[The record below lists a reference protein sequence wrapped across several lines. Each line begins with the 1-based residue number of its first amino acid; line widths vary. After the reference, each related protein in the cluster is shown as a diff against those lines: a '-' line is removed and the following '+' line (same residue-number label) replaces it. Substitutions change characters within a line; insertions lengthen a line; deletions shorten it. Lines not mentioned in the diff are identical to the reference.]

1 MRKANILFRF
11 IDLGLVLLLAFLA
24 IADIQEEVQVQLPGG
39 EGEAMGQTV
48 IYRLLF
54 DSAMRALLE
63 QLPERAVFC
72 EEDDL
77 AALRTCLQVAEDEAL
92 KETGQEARFVLSPEG
107 SAVLQQLVLLL
118 DLCEADGLICTV
130 ES

>member
-11 IDLGLVLLLAFLA
+11 IDLGLVLLMAFLA
-24 IADIQEEVQVQLPGG
+24 IADIQQEVQVQLPGA
-39 EGEAMGQTV
+39 EGEAMGQIV
-48 IYRLLF
+48 IYRLRF
-54 DSAMRALLE
+54 DAAMRVRLE

-72 EEDDL
+72 DEDDL
-77 AALRTCLQVAEDEAL
+77 AALRTCLQMAEDEAL

-107 SAVLQQLVLLL
+107 SAILQQLVLLL